1 MIEEFLGY
9 LSNFW
14 EFIKRNKKACFIILS
29 IYLVV
34 NINIGLAEFPYID
47 DIGR

>member
-14 EFIKRNKKACFIILS
+14 EFIKRNKKAMLYYSFYLS
-29 IYLVV
+29 SCKH
-34 NINIGLAEFPYID
+34 
-47 DIGR
+47 

>member
-14 EFIKRNKKACFIILS
+14 EFIKRNKKACFIELHPKS
-29 IYLVV
+29 
-34 NINIGLAEFPYID
+34 
-47 DIGR
+47 

>member
-9 LSNFW
+9 LNNFW

-34 NINIGLAEFPYID
+34 NINIGLAED
-47 DIGR
+47 RKSVV

>member
-14 EFIKRNKKACFIILS
+14 EFIKRNKKACFIIRMK
-29 IYLVV
+29 
-34 NINIGLAEFPYID
+34 INIVFDVCLFLYSHLVLP
-47 DIGR
+47 